1 MINDTIPIPQVAS
14 VTGAGGIAYR
24 EWLRR
29 LGVSRETGIRWMA
42 KKIITPSVNVQGKH
56 YLTDQDIETFWE
68 RAKEGEF
75 AKEFAGICK
84 EEA

>member
-1 MINDTIPIPQVAS
+1 MNDTFTIPPVPSI
-14 VTGAGGIAYR
+14 TGAGGIAYR

-29 LGVSRETGIRWMA
+29 LGVSRQTGIRWQA
-42 KKIITPSVNVQGKH
+42 QGVIVPSINIAGKH
-56 YLTDQDIETFWE
+56 YLTDRDIETFWE
-68 RAKEGEF
+68 RAKDGEF